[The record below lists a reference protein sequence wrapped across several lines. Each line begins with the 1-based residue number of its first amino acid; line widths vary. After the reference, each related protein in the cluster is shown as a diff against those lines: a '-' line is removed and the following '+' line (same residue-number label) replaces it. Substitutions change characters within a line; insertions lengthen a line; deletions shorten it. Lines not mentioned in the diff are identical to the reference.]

1 MEKVVLG
8 LGSNV
13 AFYEKNG
20 DVSEPKKLIKLAMES
35 LKTILS
41 DLICSS
47 IYLSKPQYYL
57 EQAEFYNAVVCG
69 FYEGSPQTLLDDIHQ
84 IEAKFGRNR
93 KKEIRNG
100 PRTLDID
107 IELFGNQ
114 IIKTNTLEIPHIRIK
129 ERAFVLK
136 PMLEILPNLADP
148 ITGDLFEIA
157 FFSLSEEDK
166 NSVFK
171 IS

>member
-1 MEKVVLG
+1 M
-8 LGSNV
+8 
-13 AFYEKNG
+13 
-20 DVSEPKKLIKLAMES
+20 
-35 LKTILS
+35 
-41 DLICSS
+41 
-47 IYLSKPQYYL
+47 
-57 EQAEFYNAVVCG
+57 
-69 FYEGSPQTLLDDIHQ
+69 LDDIHQ